1 MLVLILE
8 IIIKKQQE
16 NFTIKYNI
24 AMYAT
29 CLLLLKRLINI
40 LQEKSFNKII
50 QFRFSFFNLNYR

>member
-16 NFTIKYNI
+16 NFTLKYNI

-29 CLLLLKRLINI
+29 CLLLLKSLINI
-40 LQEKSFNKII
+40 LQEKSFNKILYTVSI
-50 QFRFSFFNLNYR
+50 FFF

>member
-29 CLLLLKRLINI
+29 CLLLLKWLINI
-40 LQEKSFNKII
+40 LQEKSFNKILYTVSI
-50 QFRFSFFNLNYR
+50 FFF